1 MNEHPARPDGAD
13 GEQLSRML
21 TELADDPDAPPS
33 TVSASSVLAAVRAA
47 TVDGSIEDAA
57 GEPDGDVPGT
67 ALVVRPRAVVATP
80 PVQGSSE
87 VAVPAGAHHRRHLDD
102 DLAERRATRRRRGL
116 IGLIA
121 AAAVA
126 AVAAVV
132 IPLAV
137 SRESS
142 TTAAD
147 SAVSVAAG
155 GTAPEGGTPQTGAER
170 PAPGPDAITEIVP
183 IESTPAARAPGE
195 SAPAESPPGEGAP
208 GAIAPGE
215 GEPGG
220 SAAGDAGTIATGD
233 AGTPAAQ
240 VPAEPSCW
248 PALSDQAAAALTGA
262 LPAGSFGAPGPLNI
276 DCVADPVAGALLTA
290 PPTRVLMVQVT
301 KADPG
306 SCARSAGEAAVLC
319 VPRSDGAY
327 VSTNGGGMAT
337 AFAYGNGYQVQVGAP
352 NAPGTAA
359 PTGTGLTADQLV
371 AAAQA
376 VLGTLG

>member
-1 MNEHPARPDGAD
+1 M
-13 GEQLSRML
+13 
-21 TELADDPDAPPS
+21 
-33 TVSASSVLAAVRAA
+33 
-47 TVDGSIEDAA
+47 
-57 GEPDGDVPGT
+57 
-67 ALVVRPRAVVATP
+67 
-80 PVQGSSE
+80 
-87 VAVPAGAHHRRHLDD
+87 
-102 DLAERRATRRRRGL
+102 
-116 IGLIA
+116 
-121 AAAVA
+121 
-126 AVAAVV
+126 
-132 IPLAV
+132 
-137 SRESS
+137 
-142 TTAAD
+142 
-147 SAVSVAAG
+147 SVAAG

-183 IESTPAARAPGE
+183 IESTPAARARVRVRLRRARLVRVPRVR
-195 SAPAESPPGEGAP
+195 SRRARANRA
-208 GAIAPGE
+208 
-215 GEPGG
+215 G